1 MALPFVVVIIA
12 QMAAAGFSIFALS
25 SIRAYVTG
33 ESLWS
38 KGQHDAIYY
47 LNLYLDT
54 DAPADLARF
63 DKAINVPVLY
73 RTGRQLLEQPQPD
86 TGQARTA
93 FLAAGHP
100 SADIS
105 RLIWSFVHFHTFP
118 YLRDAIDRWR
128 ETDPYILELKALGDA
143 ARAANTVAER
153 TQLRDRIRHLD
164 TEITPRTVAFSLS
177 LGHGALVVE
186 EILLVT
192 NLVMAAILALLSFW
206 RVRKFLKHRRQ
217 FENELAWQASH
228 DELTGLPNRRAFEE
242 RLSLLQQERGGQNR
256 RGRAV
261 MFIDLDQFKIVND
274 TCGHAAGDALLRVV
288 CAPLR
293 TLLRKRDV
301 LARLGGDEFSVLMPE
316 CDVHLARGT
325 AEDIRTAVE
334 NIDFVWGGRRFA
346 VTASVGLVHDASGDL
361 SSEEMMRT
369 ADLACFMAK
378 EKGRNR
384 VHLHCDTDEDL
395 IGRVKEMT
403 WVQRIHQALSEDR
416 FCLYAQEIRSFRA
429 PDPSERSFE
438 ILLRLRADD
447 GSVVPPS
454 AFLPAAE
461 RFGLMTLVDRWVVQN
476 AFRMVANHCARHSKD
491 RKVPFCWINLSGATV
506 GDEAFLDFLK
516 GLFHSYDLPPNA
528 ICFEVTETSAVV
540 SLEAA
545 RTFILDLRALGCSFA
560 LDDFGSG
567 MSSFRYLKTLPVDY
581 LKIDGDFVK
590 NLMTDP
596 SDRTVVEMITRVG
609 HVTGKKIVAESV
621 ETAAVSKILEEIG
634 VDLAQGFGIAHPLPF
649 DVALKSGKVTGTD
662 RAA

>member
-38 KGQHDAIYY
+38 KGQHDAVYY

-54 DAPADLARF
+54 GLPADLDSF
-63 DKAINVPVLY
+63 DRAIRVPYLY
-73 RTGRQLLEQPQPD
+73 RAGRQLLEQRVPD
-86 TGQARTA
+86 TARARTV

-100 SADIS
+100 REDIS
-105 RLIWSFVHFHTFP
+105 RLIWTFVHFHTFP
-118 YLRDAIDRWR
+118 YLRDAIERWR
-128 ETDPYILELKALGDA
+128 ETDPYILELKALGDEIRKPHGPGEQA
-143 ARAANTVAER
+143 
-153 TQLRDRIRHLD
+153 QLRNKIKQLD
-164 TEITPRTVAFSLS
+164 ADITPRTVAFSLS

-186 EILLVT
+186 HILLVT
-192 NLVMAAILALLSFW
+192 NLVMAAILAMLSFW
-206 RVRKFLKHRRQ
+206 RVRKFLKTRRQ

-242 RLSLLQQERGGQNR
+242 RLAQLHRDVGPSR

-274 TCGHAAGDALLRVV
+274 TCGHAAGDALLRIVA
-288 CAPLR
+288 APLLA
-293 TLLRKRDV
+293 LLRKKDV

-316 CDVHLARGT
+316 CDVNFARAI
-325 AEDIRTAVE
+325 AEKIRNALETM
-334 NIDFVWGGRRFA
+334 DFVWGGRRFA
-346 VTASVGLVHDASGDL
+346 VTASVGLVHDATGEQ
-361 SSEEMMRT
+361 SSEEMMRA

-384 VHLHCDTDEDL
+384 VHLHCDKDEDL

-416 FCLYAQEIRSFRA
+416 FCLYAQEIRSLRA
-429 PDPSERSFE
+429 PEGQGRSFE
-438 ILLRLRADD
+438 VLLRLRNDD
-447 GSVVPPS
+447 GGVVPPS

-461 RFGLMTLVDRWVVQN
+461 RFGLMNLVDRWVVQN
-476 AFRMVANHCARHSKD
+476 AFRIIASHCALHREQGH
-491 RKVPFCWINLSGATV
+491 VPFCWINLSGATV
-506 GDEAFLDFLK
+506 GDDAFLGFLK
-516 GLFHSYDLPPNA
+516 DMFLQYNLPPNA

-545 RTFILDLRALGCSFA
+545 RTFILDLRTLGCSFA

-567 MSSFRYLKTLPVDY
+567 MSSFRYLKTLPVGY

-590 NLMTDP
+590 NLLTDP

-609 HVTGKKIVAESV
+609 HVTGKKIVAECV
-621 ETAAVSKILEEIG
+621 ETAAVFNILEDIG
-634 VDLAQGFGIAHPLPF
+634 VDFAQGYGIAAPLPF
-649 DVALKSGKVTGTD
+649 ELALKTAKAGRAE

>member
-54 DAPADLARF
+54 GASADLTSF
-63 DKAINVPVLY
+63 DKAISVPLLY
-73 RTGRQLLEQPQPD
+73 RTGRQYLEQPEPD
-86 TGQARTA
+86 TAQARTA

-100 SADIS
+100 QADIS
-105 RLIWSFVHFHTFP
+105 RLIWTFVHFHTFP
-118 YLRDAIDRWR
+118 YLEDAIARWR

-143 ARAANTVAER
+143 VRVTHTPSEQAR
-153 TQLRDRIRHLD
+153 LRDRIRHLN

-192 NLVMAAILALLSFW
+192 NLVMAAIFALLSFW

-228 DELTGLPNRRAFEE
+228 DELTGLPNRRAFED
-242 RLSLLQQERGGQNR
+242 RLSRLQQDRSGPQR
-256 RGRAV
+256 KGRAV

-288 CAPLR
+288 SAPLL
-293 TLLRKRDV
+293 TLLGKKDL
-301 LARLGGDEFSVLMPE
+301 LARLGGDEFSVLMAE
-316 CDVHLARGT
+316 CDVQLARET
-325 AEDIRTAVE
+325 AEEIRSTVE
-334 NIDFVWGGRRFA
+334 GIDFVWGGRRFS
-346 VTASVGLVHDASGDL
+346 VTASVGLVHDAGCEL
-361 SSEEMMRT
+361 SSEEMMRA

-384 VHLHCDTDEDL
+384 IHLHCDKDEDL

-429 PDPSERSFE
+429 ADDDERSFE
-438 ILLRLRADD
+438 ILLRLRGDD
-447 GSVVPPS
+447 GGVVPPS

-461 RFGLMTLVDRWVVQN
+461 RFGLMKLVDRWVVQN
-476 AFRMVANHCARHSKD
+476 AFRMIANQYPLHRRD
-491 RKVPFCWINLSGATV
+491 RQAPFCWINLSGATV

-516 GLFHSYDLPPNA
+516 ALFLAYNLPPSA

-590 NLMTDP
+590 NLMIDP

-621 ETAAVSKILEEIG
+621 ESAAVSKILEEIG
-634 VDLAQGFGIAHPLPF
+634 VDLAQGYGIAHPLPF
-649 DVALKSGKVTGTD
+649 DVALKSGKAASAG